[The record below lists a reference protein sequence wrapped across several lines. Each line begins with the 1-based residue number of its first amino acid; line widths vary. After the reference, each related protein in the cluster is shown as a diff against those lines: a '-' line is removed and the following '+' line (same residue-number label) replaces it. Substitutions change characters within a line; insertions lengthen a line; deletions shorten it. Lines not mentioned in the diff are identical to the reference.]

1 VPKKFVV
8 TIMLGMNRFTQR
20 DDEHPFDMSLA
31 ECFNT
36 LWLPQVSEIEK
47 THSTPFYEMT
57 KTMHEFINEYNKEYE
72 ITDLTK
78 DDVLFI
84 CGRGTIGSGSEDSL
98 YEALL
103 EAKRTYGK
111 NAYYIFYTKSFGV
124 VDTLRT
130 FNDFQETM
138 QRQPIGADLMFL
150 IDGAATPISKASV
163 SKIYKS
169 GNKKGERRFIIPKN
183 VRKAFGIVQRR
194 KGFKGLLVGKHND
207 SRCHN
212 FIVRQPETSKY
223 VYSAYSDGYERK
235 LDASHFNME
244 EIVSTV
250 PCCRFGGRTYT
261 VNEMVKY
268 FCNRYMLGKV

>member
-1 VPKKFVV
+1 MSKKFVV

-31 ECFNT
+31 EGFNT
-36 LWLPQVSEIEK
+36 LWLPQISEVEK

-57 KTMHEFINEYNKEYE
+57 KTMHEFIEEHNEEYKLN
-72 ITDLTK
+72 DLTK

-84 CGRGTIGSGSEDSL
+84 CGRGTVGSGSEDAL

-138 QRQPIGADLMFL
+138 KRQPIGADLMFC
-150 IDGAATPISKASV
+150 IDGAATPISKRSV
-163 SKIYKS
+163 SKVYKD
-169 GNKKGERRFIIPKN
+169 GDKKGERRFIIPKN
-183 VRKAFGIVQRR
+183 VTRAFGIVQRR
-194 KGFKGLLVGKHND
+194 KGIKGLRIGKHND
-207 SRCHN
+207 KRCNN
-212 FIVRQPETSKY
+212 FTVRQPETSKHY
-223 VYSAYSDGYERK
+223 YSAYSDGYERK
-235 LDASHFNME
+235 LDACHFNME
-244 EIVSTV
+244 EIVSTIR
-250 PCCRFGGRTYT
+250 CCKYAGRTNT
-261 VNEMVKY
+261 VNETVKT
-268 FCNRYMLGKV
+268 FCRKYMSGKV